1 MDFYPKMLLLRK
13 NADVIFL
20 SVGNANNADDAKN
33 HSLTGTLIKMRLAFS
48 QMRLTYFEKQVTLPS
63 TASRI

>member
-1 MDFYPKMLLLRK
+1 VFYPKILLLRK

-33 HSLTGTLIKMRLAFS
+33 HSLTGTPIKMRLAFS
-48 QMRLTYFEKQVTLPS
+48 QMRLTYFEK
-63 TASRI
+63 